1 MPETQ
6 HPHSEAKNGED
17 GPSFWTGARGRVN
30 PAGAVPEVFSAAIPA
45 PGATAV
51 EYFLSAA
58 DRSGYREALP
68 RVAPDGFYS
77 FETAA
82 R

>member
-1 MPETQ
+1 VALT
-6 HPHSEAKNGED
+6 
-17 GPSFWTGARGRVN
+17 
-30 PAGAVPEVFSAAIPA
+30 AGAAPEVFSAAIPA

-51 EYFLSAA
+51 EYFLAAA
-58 DRSGYREALP
+58 DRSGYRETLP
-68 RVAPDGFYS
+68 RVAPDGFYT